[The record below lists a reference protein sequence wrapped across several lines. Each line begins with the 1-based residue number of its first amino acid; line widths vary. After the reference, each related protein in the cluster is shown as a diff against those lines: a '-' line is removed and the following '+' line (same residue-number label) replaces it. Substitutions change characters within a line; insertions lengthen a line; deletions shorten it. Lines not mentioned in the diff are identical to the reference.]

1 MEYGFIRKK
10 GLLFSQDMLN
20 VIGVDDTSGEF
31 TGKIPYGPKYVD
43 DDVFSECP
51 YEQLIF
57 PDSVEKLGNHV
68 LENSLAL
75 EYVKLPSS
83 LTELPEYLFSGCRAL
98 SSVSIPL
105 VVTDFPEGLFQNCE
119 SLKEI
124 PFRTGLA
131 VLHKNVFRGCF
142 SLKSLVIPE
151 SVKKIESFAC
161 ADCVSLESLILP
173 SKIEYIEE
181 NAFENCSSLRS
192 IRIDSENPDFFIS
205 EEGNLCSKKDNKII
219 IKVSKNQEQEVKF
232 FNDNLN
238 DNAMEIESTSDLEM
252 KGAFFLSD
260 EEVFEEDDTFYSLE
274 IGASDEEINNINIEE
289 NYQNKRN
296 LYNNEE
302 VKMIDEN
309 NVDSMLADIM
319 GEKKESETAANVSVN
334 PQELEILSHTM
345 SVMEDSSQT
354 NNSAAITTDELE
366 KLFEK
371 NEENALASQKVQ
383 DETNKIDPK
392 IQILVDSVEF
402 GKILTFEPKN
412 EVPEDPDLFVIAEK
426 TITDEAGNKCFTPKL
441 ISCCKTFARIHDF
454 EHVVLVNGIPFDNDE
469 FMQFFHHYIV
479 KKNVILACEASS
491 PSTLSDYCKKVR
503 EEARISL
510 NSAELNDQRKRISIK
525 TNTLIKLVIK
535 DKYDC

>member
-1 MEYGFIRKK
+1 MDYGFIRKK

-20 VIGVDDTSGEF
+20 VIGVDDTSSEF
-31 TGKIPYGPKYVD
+31 VGKIPYGPKYVD

-57 PDSVEKLGNHV
+57 PDSVEKLGNRV

-75 EYVKLPSS
+75 EYVKLPSR
-83 LTELPEYLFSGCRAL
+83 LTKLPEYLFSGCRAL
-98 SSVSIPL
+98 SSVSLPL
-105 VVTDFPEGLFQNCE
+105 VVADFPEGMFQNCE

-124 PFRTGLA
+124 PFRAGLT
-131 VLHKNVFRGCF
+131 VLHKNIFKGCT

-151 SVKKIESFAC
+151 SVRKIESSAC
-161 ADCVSLESLILP
+161 ANCVSLESLILP
-173 SKIEYIEE
+173 SKIDYIEE
-181 NAFENCSSLRS
+181 NAFENCNSLRN
-192 IRIDSENPDFFIS
+192 IRIDSENPYFFIS
-205 EEGNLCSKKDNKII
+205 EEGNLCSKKDNRVI
-219 IKVSKNQEQEVKF
+219 IKISKKQEEKVKF

-238 DNAMEIESTSDLEM
+238 DNEIEIKSTSDLEM

-274 IGASDEEINNINIEE
+274 IGANDEEMNKIDD
-289 NYQNKRN
+289 NYQNNQN
-296 LYNNEE
+296 LYKNEE

-319 GEKKESETAANVSVN
+319 GEKKESETAENVSVN

-345 SVMEDSSQT
+345 SVMEDSSQI

-366 KLFEK
+366 KLFIK
-371 NEENALASQKVQ
+371 NEENTLASQKV
-383 DETNKIDPK
+383 ENKTNGIDPK
-392 IQILVDSVEF
+392 IQILVNSVEF

-412 EVPEDPDLFVIAEK
+412 EIPEDPDLFVIAEK
-426 TITDEAGNKCFTPKL
+426 TITDEDGNKCFTPKL

-454 EHVVLVNGIPFDNDE
+454 EHVVLLNGIPFDNDE

-491 PSTLSDYCKKVR
+491 PSTLSDYCKKVC

-510 NSAELNDQRKRISIK
+510 NSAELNEQRKRISIK
-525 TNTLIKLVIK
+525 TDTLIKLVIK